1 MTSKYTHTASLL
13 ISRLER
19 LSADSHYAH
28 RASGLRGSLLRFLE
42 QVERSNQDGVLLP
55 IPAHQV
61 EETLALG
68 FDILEK
74 AAREVR
80 PPRRWD
86 QRGNSSLE

>member
-1 MTSKYTHTASLL
+1 MPSQYTHSASLL

-42 QVERSNQDGVLLP
+42 QVERSNQAGVPLP
-55 IPAHQV
+55 VSPQKV
-61 EETLALG
+61 EEMLALG
-68 FDILEK
+68 FEILEK
-74 AAREVR
+74 AAREIR

-86 QRGNSSLE
+86 QERNRFQ